1 MATVLRERDREQLSI
16 SDGLRRIGV
25 VLENATFLGGPI
37 SLVFRINDD
46 DRLPDQLRSLAE
58 FRAFRRLGYFK
69 RRVDPHAQQWIN
81 QLRAYDAVQ
90 QGASEREIARTLFPR
105 RLDDE
110 GWREGSESVR
120 STVRRLIV
128 NSRRMVCGGYHKLLA

>member
-1 MATVLRERDREQLSI
+1 MATVLREPQHEQLSI
-16 SDGLRRIGV
+16 SDGFRRIGI
-25 VLENATFLGGPI
+25 VLENATFLNGPI
-37 SLVFRINDD
+37 SLVFQINDG
-46 DRLPDQLRSLAE
+46 DRLPYQLRSVAE
-58 FRAFRRLGYFK
+58 FRAFRRLGRFQ

-81 QLRAYDAVQ
+81 QLRAHDAVQ

-120 STVRRLIV
+120 STVRRLIAT
-128 NSRRMVCGGYHKLLA
+128 SRRMVLDGYHKLLA

>member
-1 MATVLRERDREQLSI
+1 MAADQ
-16 SDGLRRIGV
+16 
-25 VLENATFLGGPI
+25 P
-37 SLVFRINDD
+37 VFQINYDY
-46 DRLPDQLRSLAE
+46 RLPDQLRSLAE
-58 FRAFRRLGYFK
+58 FRAFRHLGYFK